1 MLLGRWRSARVA
13 RAALGGAL
21 CRIAALLV
29 AAGAAAGAAPL
40 TLAEAERLALC
51 AEPGVVALQ
60 EEAAAFDELAVAAG
74 AWPDPQVRIGAANLP
89 IEGGGF
95 RTEGMTQAQLGLRQ
109 AFPAS
114 GSRAAAAQRD
124 RTRAEQR
131 QAEARE
137 RARNVLLGTRNA
149 WLARFLASRSRQLVL
164 DARPLFADLVAIT
177 RSLYTVG
184 DANQQDLLRA
194 ELESSQLQARLV
206 AIEQQD
212 AEARAALRRWI
223 DAAADRPLAALSTW
237 RPPPSLD
244 ELTAQVAEHPLLAAA
259 DASAAVA
266 DAAVALAR
274 AGYRPHWTL
283 DAAYGYRDGGLPDG
297 SSRPDFLSVSA
308 TLSVPL
314 FAANRQDRALRAAES
329 RRRAAL
335 ARRDDAWR
343 NLQAELLREHGRWVD
358 VGRRLQVYRDAVL
371 GQSGANAEAAL
382 AAYRSETGDFAEVM
396 RGYINDLEVQ
406 LAHLALRVDRRR
418 SHARL
423 AYLGGFE
430 LTDGGHS
437 ANASGAEA
445 CTPP

>member
-1 MLLGRWRSARVA
+1 M
-13 RAALGGAL
+13 ALSFPKFL
-21 CRIAALLV
+21 PRIAAALLV
-29 AAGAAAGAAPL
+29 VASAAANPAPL
-40 TLAEAERLALC
+40 TLAEADRMALC
-51 AEPGVVALQ
+51 AEPGVLALR

-74 AWPDPQVRIGAANLP
+74 ALPDPQIRIGAANLP

-109 AFPAS
+109 ALPPS
-114 GSRAAAAQRD
+114 GSRAAATQRE
-124 RTRAEQR
+124 RTQAEQR
-131 QAEARE
+131 RAQAEE
-137 RARNVLLGTRNA
+137 RARSVLLGTRNA
-149 WLARFLASRSRQLVL
+149 WLDRFLASRSRQLVL
-164 DARPLFADLVAIT
+164 DANPLFADLVAIT

-223 DAAADRPLAALSTW
+223 GDDAEREVAAPSTW
-237 RPPPSLD
+237 RPPPSMD
-244 ELTAQVAEHPLLAAA
+244 ELTALVAEHPLLAAA
-259 DASAAVA
+259 DAGATAA

-274 AGYRPHWTL
+274 ASYRPRWTL
-283 DAAYGYRDGGLPDG
+283 DAAYAYRDGGLPD
-297 SSRPDFLSVSA
+297 SSPRPDFLSVSA

-314 FAANRQDRALRAAES
+314 FQANRQDRTLRAAES
-329 RRRAAL
+329 RHRAAL
-335 ARRDDAWR
+335 ALRDNAWR
-343 NLQAELLREHGRWVD
+343 NLHAELLREHGRWVD
-358 VGRRLQVYRDAVL
+358 VGRRLEVYRDAVL
-371 GQSGANAEAAL
+371 GQSRANAEAAL

-396 RGYINDLEVQ
+396 RGHINDLEVQ

-423 AYLGGFE
+423 AYLGGFG
-430 LTDGGHS
+430 LTDGEIS
-437 ANASGAEA
+437 PNATNQEA

>member
-1 MLLGRWRSARVA
+1 MARSFPKRLSGIA
-13 RAALGGAL
+13 
-21 CRIAALLV
+21 AALLV
-29 AAGAAAGAAPL
+29 AASAAANPAPL
-40 TLAEAERLALC
+40 TLTEAERMALC
-51 AEPGVVALQ
+51 AEPGVLALR

-74 AWPDPQVRIGAANLP
+74 ALPDPQIRIGAANLP

-109 AFPAS
+109 ALPPS
-114 GSRAAAAQRD
+114 GSRAAAAQRE

-131 QAEARE
+131 QAQAEE
-137 RARNVLLGTRNA
+137 RARSALLGTRNA
-149 WLARFLASRSRQLVL
+149 WLDRFLASRSRQLVL
-164 DARPLFADLVAIT
+164 DANPLFADLVAIT

-212 AEARAALRRWI
+212 AEAGAALRRWI
-223 DAAADRPLAALSTW
+223 GDEAEREVAAPSAW
-237 RPPPSLD
+237 RPPPSMD
-244 ELTAQVAEHPLLAAA
+244 ELTALVVEHPLLAAA
-259 DASAAVA
+259 DAGAAVA

-274 AGYRPHWTL
+274 ASYRPRWTL

-314 FAANRQDRALRAAES
+314 FPANRQDRTLRAAES
-329 RRRAAL
+329 RHRAAL
-335 ARRDDAWR
+335 AVRADAWR
-343 NLQAELLREHGRWVD
+343 NLRAELLREHGRWVD

-371 GQSGANAEAAL
+371 GQSRANAEAAL

-430 LTDGGHS
+430 LTDVAVS
-437 ANASGAEA
+437 ANATNQEA